1 MLGVSRLL
9 QRLSRVCFIGFLIC
23 SYLGA
28 VAWGQPPAAS
38 ADPFAG
44 LRSGS
49 LTVWESGHASF
60 LAWHTMQRELSSD
73 FPQLQVAFRLLAAKD
88 FISALSL
95 AQGQGSLPDVV
106 FADNWSQAKPMIE
119 QQSVVE
125 MIGQPRFVP
134 SRGWWFL
141 MQQGAHPDAAASFL
155 HWLEDDP
162 HRRVPFEVRFGQT
175 QQDSGEIFVVAGKA
189 IQANERCSSPDSL
202 FDRDAANSSQSS
214 VVNCPS
220 TDSVTKTKMLFL
232 YGYGRIAYA
241 SLAYEAKS
249 DKNADGTPARAG
261 YVHCFVVL
269 RKGNDGWKVLL
280 LIPGVSEVDAVNLAG
295 NFNRLKFSTDVD
307 VAPLAPTLL
316 EPYSGDHETRFPK
329 HDIVWQQSA
338 KRPATYIVE
347 SQFGNPPDAV
357 KYWGP
362 SKIAFVNPSQYGDVV
377 RMPMPFGQGM
387 QPHRWRVWAVGKDGQ
402 MALSEWRTVNFTN

>member
-1 MLGVSRLL
+1 MLGVSRLV
-9 QRLSRVCFIGFLIC
+9 QRLSRLCFISFLIC

-28 VAWGQPPAAS
+28 VAWGQPPATS

-49 LTVWESGHASF
+49 LTVWESGRASF
-60 LAWHTMQRELSSD
+60 LGWHTIQRELSAD
-73 FPQLQVAFRLLAAKD
+73 FPQLQITFRLLAAKD
-88 FISALSL
+88 FVTALSL
-95 AQGQGSLPDVV
+95 AQAQGSLPDVV
-106 FADNWSQAKPMIE
+106 FVDNWFQAKPMIE

-125 MIGQPRFVP
+125 MIGQPRFEP

-141 MQQGAHPDAAASFL
+141 MQQGAHPAAAATFL

-175 QQDSGEIFVVAGKA
+175 QQDSGEIFIVAGKA
-189 IQANERCSSPDSL
+189 IQANARCSSPELL
-202 FDRDAANSSQSS
+202 FDRDAANSSQSP

-220 TDSVTKTKMLFL
+220 TDSVTKIKLLFL

-261 YVHCFVVL
+261 YVYCFVVL
-269 RKGNDGWKVLL
+269 RKGNDGWQVLL
-280 LIPGVSEVDAVNLAG
+280 LIPGVSPSQSEILASRF
-295 NFNRLKFSTDVD
+295 NFLRISTDVD
-307 VAPLAPTLL
+307 VAPLAPNLL

-329 HDIVWQQSA
+329 QNIVWQQNA
-338 KRPATYIVE
+338 NRPAAYIVE
-347 SQFGNPPDAV
+347 SQFSNPQDAV
-357 KYWGP
+357 KYWSP
-362 SKIAFVNPSQYGDVV
+362 SAIAFVNPSQYGDVV

-402 MALSEWRTVNFTN
+402 IALSEWRTVNFTN